1 MTDDE
6 LYAQLA
12 ECLRKGYQVIAHT
25 NGSAAIGQFLDQY
38 ARAKLVTAAEEGMK
52 PVLIHAQTITEEQ
65 LDRAEELGVDVSF
78 FNDHTYYWGDVHRKN
93 FGDERAMAI
102 SPTHTALEK
111 GVLFTFHQ
119 DAPVVPPDM
128 WHPVWCAVCRQ
139 SKGGVIMGEGE
150 RIPVLEAL
158 KAVTINGAYQYFE
171 EKTKGSLEE
180 GKWADLMIVDQD
192 PLKVDPMELKDIKVL
207 STIKEGF
214 TLWQA
219 E

>member
-1 MTDDE
+1 M
-6 LYAQLA
+6 
-12 ECLRKGYQVIAHT
+12 V
-25 NGSAAIGQFLDQY
+25 
-38 ARAKLVTAAEEGMK
+38 
-52 PVLIHAQTITEEQ
+52 HAQTVRPDQ
-65 LDRAEELGVDVSF
+65 LERMAALQMIASF
-78 FNDHTYYWGDVHRKN
+78 FVAHTYYWGDVHRKN
-93 FGDERAMAI
+93 FGDERAMKI

-128 WHPVWCAVCRQ
+128 WHTVWCAVCRQ

-180 GKWADLMIVDQD
+180 GKWADLMIVDKD

>member
-1 MTDDE
+1 
-6 LYAQLA
+6 
-12 ECLRKGYQVIAHT
+12 
-25 NGSAAIGQFLDQY
+25 
-38 ARAKLVTAAEEGMK
+38 
-52 PVLIHAQTITEEQ
+52 
-65 LDRAEELGVDVSF
+65 
-78 FNDHTYYWGDVHRKN
+78 
-93 FGDERAMAI
+93 MAI

-128 WHPVWCAVCRQ
+128 WHTVWCAVCRQ

-219 E
+219 V